1 MKLVKILLL
10 CLLPIFSWAQAPFIT
25 QSIGAAATSSTNYG
39 GTLSI
44 DNITISTLPN
54 QYVGTNVSITANTH
68 GAVVTNW
75 KWRIIYRYFHADG
88 SADTLVRATSS
99 IQNPTFSLDSI
110 GLYDVQLTARNSLD
124 KYFVYES
131 RIFVQQQTRFTRAEA
146 DIIVNM
152 SSGSAFLDKRGVDM
166 SDKKI
171 WLEGQTTNGYFEC
184 VDCHGRARHP
194 LRIQKASDNTQVTI
208 QYSGGSAHPMYFSQ
222 YSWDG
227 NGDAVPGQAAGQGAR
242 YVIIDGFNLD
252 GTPGIKVTGPSGST
266 VTVRFEGKLTDIA
279 VYGIEVSADPLTID
293 GAAIAIV
300 PTVASDCRK
309 DNWSCDNLHIYRC
322 LIRAGEEPIYLFESN
337 QSTGYIGNH
346 GFNPPNGIGN
356 VICRN
361 VCTASGRDG
370 IQSAAGTEIEDNIVS
385 NFGQQ
390 HDAGGQ
396 ESCIV
401 LNSGFHGTVKR
412 NKCSNGEMF
421 LNIASGE
428 YAYAPMAG
436 QSTPQP
442 IIIEGNIYKS
452 GTYGAGG
459 TDETH
464 AIYIQNNPN
473 SGAGN
478 WNLTFKNN
486 TIDTDN
492 KCAEMLLALG
502 GYTSSNFTFANNIVI
517 SSGGNAGDTPEF
529 NVTGNGKATL
539 QSGTKTI
546 NNIFYTTYNSNLYF
560 NNYST
565 GDFNITSLLSA
576 AYLGSPTTLSTSV
589 DYYGYRLPVPVAGY
603 FFGAQGN
610 YNKRIIAP

>member
-1 MKLVKILLL
+1 MRIIFILLAL
-10 CLLPIFSWAQAPFIT
+10 STSAFGQIQVIAPVSSAGRSTST
-25 QSIGAAATSSTNYG
+25 QVISNIQ
-39 GTLSI
+39 
-44 DNITISTLPN
+44 DITITVQPN
-54 QYVGTNVSITANTH
+54 QYLGTNVAITANTN
-68 GAVVTNW
+68 GATVTSW

-88 SADTLVRATSS
+88 SADTLVRATSTA
-99 IQNPTFSLDSI
+99 QNPTFALDSV
-110 GLYDVQLTARNSLD
+110 GFYDVQLTARNSLD

-131 RIFVQQQTRFTRAEA
+131 RLFVHQQTRFTRAQA

-152 SSGSAFLDKRGVDM
+152 STGSNTYLDKRGVDM

-171 WLEGQTTNGYFEC
+171 WIEGQTTNGFFEC
-184 VDCHGRARHP
+184 IDCHGRARHP
-194 LRIQKASDNTQVTI
+194 LRVQKASDNTQVTI
-208 QYSGGSAHPMYFSQ
+208 QFSGGSAHPFYFSQ

-227 NGDAVPGQAAGQGAR
+227 SGNAIAGQAAGQGAR

-266 VTVRFEGKLTDIA
+266 VTVRFEGKLTDIG
-279 VYGIEVSADPLTID
+279 VYGIEVSANPLTID

-300 PTVASDCRK
+300 PTVASDCKK
-309 DNWSCDNLHIYRC
+309 DNWSCDNLHAYRC
-322 LIRAGEEPIYLFESN
+322 LIQAGEEPIYFFESS
-337 QSTGYIGNH
+337 QRTDYTGNH

-390 HDAGGQ
+390 HDGGGQ

-412 NKCSNGEMF
+412 NKCQNGEMF

-442 IIIEGNIYKS
+442 IIVEGNIYKS

-502 GYTSSNFTFANNIVI
+502 GYTSSNFTFANNIII

-546 NNIFYTTYNSNLYF
+546 NDIFYTSYNSGLYF
-560 NNYST
+560 RDYSN
-565 GDFNITSLLSA
+565 GDFNITSLLST
-576 AYLGSPTTLSTSV
+576 AYSGIPTTLSVSV
-589 DYYGYRLPVPVAGY
+589 DYYGYPLPVPVTGY